1 MLGAIL
7 GDIVG
12 SPYEFDHN
20 NYKHKDFPLL
30 SEKSHFTDDTVM
42 TAAVAVGL
50 IDGKGL
56 PERTFCAVQHEMRF
70 WGREYPHAGY
80 GGMFRRW
87 LHAENPKPYGSF
99 GNGSAMRVSAAGW
112 LFDTLD
118 KTLEMAKVTAEV
130 THNHPEGIKG
140 AQATAAVIFLA
151 RTCDE
156 IRPTYHHVETCQE
169 TVPEAIIAFLE
180 SVSFEDA
187 LRNAVSLGG
196 DSDTL
201 ACITGGIAE
210 AFYGMPQEL
219 RDETLKRLPE
229 DIREGYELFRWNI
242 GQR

>member
-42 TAAVAVGL
+42 TVAV
-50 IDGKGL
+50 
-56 PERTFCAVQHEMRF
+56 
-70 WGREYPHAGY
+70 
-80 GGMFRRW
+80 
-87 LHAENPKPYGSF
+87 
-99 GNGSAMRVSAAGW
+99 
-112 LFDTLD
+112 
-118 KTLEMAKVTAEV
+118 
-130 THNHPEGIKG
+130 
-140 AQATAAVIFLA
+140 AVIFLA
-151 RTCDE
+151 RTGHSKPEIKQYVEQTFGYDLNRTCDE

-219 RDETLKRLPE
+219 RAETLKRLPE
-229 DIREGYELFRWNI
+229 DIREGYELFRWSI

>member
-1 MLGAIL
+1 MPFLMIRN
-7 GDIVG
+7 DI
-12 SPYEFDHN
+12 
-20 NYKHKDFPLL
+20 
-30 SEKSHFTDDTVM
+30 T
-42 TAAVAVGL
+42 
-50 IDGKGL
+50 
-56 PERTFCAVQHEMRF
+56 
-70 WGREYPHAGY
+70 
-80 GGMFRRW
+80 
-87 LHAENPKPYGSF
+87 
-99 GNGSAMRVSAAGW
+99 
-112 LFDTLD
+112 
-118 KTLEMAKVTAEV
+118 KVTADAIVNPANRQYVEQ
-130 THNHPEGIKG
+130 TFGYD
-140 AQATAAVIFLA
+140 LS

-229 DIREGYELFRWNI
+229 DIWEAYELFRWNI